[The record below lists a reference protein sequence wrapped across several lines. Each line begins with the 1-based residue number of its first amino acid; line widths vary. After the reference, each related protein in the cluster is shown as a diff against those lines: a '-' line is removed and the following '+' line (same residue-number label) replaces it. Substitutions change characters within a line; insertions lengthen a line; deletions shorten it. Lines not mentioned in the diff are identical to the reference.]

1 MADFLQTIGQQQ
13 QLSEAAQKKAG
24 LSQGA
29 KMGEEHETFMKEILR
44 MLDSK
49 EIDVAQPQ
57 SFLKMEVYNRL
68 DEVWKGKVDLALVN
82 IANLL
87 GHIVEFRL
95 SKNTPDEAPELESM
109 ISSLWQ
115 MKQRIED
122 THDVFKF

>member
-13 QLSEAAQKKAG
+13 PLSEAAQKKAG
-24 LSQGA
+24 QSQGA
-29 KMGEEHETFMKEILR
+29 KMGEEHEAFMKTILR

-49 EIDVAQPQ
+49 EIDVAKPQ
-57 SFLKMEVYNRL
+57 TFLKMDVYNRL
-68 DEVWKGKVDLALVN
+68 DEQWKGKVDLALVN

-87 GHIVEFRL
+87 GHIVDFRL
-95 SKNTPDEAPELESM
+95 SKQTPDESSELQSM
-109 ISSLWQ
+109 IEYLWQ

>member
-1 MADFLQTIGQQQ
+1 MADFLQTIAQQTH
-13 QLSEAAQKKAG
+13 LSEERQKQISQ
-24 LSQGA
+24 SQGA
-29 KMGEEHETFMKEILR
+29 KMGAEHEAFMKTILR

-49 EIDVAQPQ
+49 EIDVSKSE
-57 SFLKMEVYNRL
+57 SFLKMDVYNRL
-68 DEVWKGKVDLALVN
+68 DEEWKGKVDLALVN
-82 IANLL
+82 IATLL

-95 SKNTPDEAPELESM
+95 SKKTPDESPELQSM